1 MKKYIKLLILFTFAL
16 VNFKALSASA
26 CSDEESDSMIEK
38 RAVSLS
44 KYYKAE
50 KFSISFAS
58 LYVKP
63 LKTAT
68 IYIYSKIDEDP
79 LSFDRI
85 GTVVINMDNC
95 TYHSSLV
102 SMFKDYSVKD
112 FPAK

>member
-1 MKKYIKLLILFTFAL
+1 MKRIIILATIFLCFFNSTYIL
-16 VNFKALSASA
+16 A

-44 KYYKAE
+44 KHYKAE